1 MPTYAPTTGPTP
13 IPDAEMAGIVVGI
26 VFALGAVTLYG
37 YYMYVHQCLRT
48 PITGA

>member
-1 MPTYAPTTGPTP
+1 MPTFAPTTGPTP

-26 VFALGAVTLYG
+26 VFALGAGTMYG